1 LKKLIKVLKKKE
13 RSLRW
18 LSRQLGVHYMTVQHW
33 KKSKNGVPDWHKDKI
48 CKVLNVSK
56 KDLFSEKN

>member
-1 LKKLIKVLKKKE
+1 
-13 RSLRW
+13 SLRW

-33 KKSKNGVPDWHKDKI
+33 KKSKNGVPNWHKDKI

-56 KDLFSEKN
+56 KDLFNERI